1 MTFITIS
8 LSPNPSPL
16 LFTSPQTPPPYYS
29 PLPKP
34 LPQEGG
40 ALSLIYRYLHPPL
53 SWERGKEG
61 VRKTRERGTG
71 EGEEKIIVSL
81 FIYSII
87 LTSLQFSTYV

>member
-53 SWERGKEG
+53 S
-61 VRKTRERGTG
+61 RERGTG